1 MELLSWGIF
10 GQRFSNWNSHW
21 GKKKIF
27 MKETF
32 HISTPKNSFAT
43 VCMKGS
49 TKMKMSNFWFVFF
62 RIFRLLSIGVI
73 NGSLPTREV
82 YQYHRW
88 DFDRIDDFFD
98 KNCKIS
104 SNNIIII
111 QGGNTQQWGFKKII
125 YQEFEL
131 KKVPLKPPTKE
142 FWAPIKKNEIHNHY
156 Y

>member
-1 MELLSWGIF
+1 MRDFWSKILKLKFTLGQKKYLWKKHFIFPPQKIHLPQCAWKVQLKWKCLIF
-10 GQRFSNWNSHW
+10 GLF
-21 GKKKIF
+21 
-27 MKETF
+27 
-32 HISTPKNSFAT
+32 
-43 VCMKGS
+43 
-49 TKMKMSNFWFVFF
+49 FF